1 MSKLL
6 TIKIIGLD
14 PSRYPNVSKNNYIY
28 ISYQLYEE
36 ISKEWSTIFNDIF
49 KNDNK
54 IRIDQDRRQ
63 FIDTWI
69 RDIEEIPHEFN
80 IIK

>member
-28 ISYQLYEE
+28 ISYQISEE
-36 ISKEWSTIFNDIF
+36 TSKDVVHYI
-49 KNDNK
+49 
-54 IRIDQDRRQ
+54 
-63 FIDTWI
+63 
-69 RDIEEIPHEFN
+69 
-80 IIK
+80 